1 MMRCNAGKKFFEET
15 VIWTT
20 LFSLVSSVYKP
31 QIKVSK
37 LEYDKNHCNIM
48 FYTQGQ
54 HTFK

>member
-48 FYTQGQ
+48 FYTQG
-54 HTFK
+54 